1 MSGFSTQITDLVRAK
16 GGGPVPFALVRR
28 YLREFCDPRIEDY
41 LIAEALTDMIRSG
54 DLDLADTGDGFI
66 MGVSR

>member
-1 MSGFSTQITDLVRAK
+1 MSAYSTQILDLLRAE

-28 YLREFCDPRIEDY
+28 YLREFCDPRIEDVR
-41 LIAEALTDMIRSG
+41 IAEALTDMIRAG

-66 MGVSR
+66 LGVS